1 MPGWME
7 VFGFLTG
14 AGCVAL
20 LVRQSIWTWPLGI
33 ANNLVFIVLFYRT
46 GLYADVGLQ
55 GFYIAISIYGWWSW
69 LHGGRD
75 HGALA
80 VSRVKAP
87 AAVLLVL
94 SVVAITAALT
104 WLLRHHTNST
114 VPVLDS
120 LITALSL
127 VAQVMMTRKWIENWP
142 VWIAANCLSVGLLV
156 YKGLYLTS
164 ALYLVYQVLCAMGWL
179 EWHRDL
185 GQSSDR
191 DMTGQ
196 EAIGQSAEG
205 RPQLTR

>member
-14 AGCVAL
+14 AACVAL
-20 LVRQSIWTWPLGI
+20 LVRQNIWNWPLGI

-80 VSRVKAP
+80 VSRVKP
-87 AAVLLVL
+87 AAGLLLALAV
-94 SVVAITAALT
+94 AALT
-104 WLLRHHTNST
+104 AVLSALLRRYTNST

-127 VAQVMMTRKWIENWP
+127 VAQFMMTRKWLENWL
-142 VWIAANCLSVGLLV
+142 VWITANCLSVGLLI

-164 ALYLVYQVLCAMGWL
+164 ALYLVYQVLCVMGWV
-179 EWHRDL
+179 EWRRASR
-185 GQSSDR
+185 G
-191 DMTGQ
+191 
-196 EAIGQSAEG
+196 EAGVGGESPA
-205 RPQLTR
+205 

>member
-14 AGCVAL
+14 AACVAL
-20 LVRQSIWTWPLGI
+20 LVRQNIWNWPLGI

-69 LHGGRD
+69 LRGGRN

-80 VSRVKAP
+80 VSRVRP
-87 AAVLLVL
+87 AMGVLLALAVAGITVL
-94 SVVAITAALT
+94 LA
-104 WLLRHHTNST
+104 WLLRRYTNST

-127 VAQVMMTRKWIENWP
+127 VAQFMMTRKWLENWL
-142 VWIAANCLSVGLLV
+142 VWITANCLSVGLLI
-156 YKGLYLTS
+156 YKGLYVTS
-164 ALYLVYQVLCAMGWL
+164 ALYVVYQVLCVTGWL
-179 EWHRDL
+179 EWRRAL
-185 GQSSDR
+185 KAPATSSV
-191 DMTGQ
+191 G
-196 EAIGQSAEG
+196 
-205 RPQLTR
+205 